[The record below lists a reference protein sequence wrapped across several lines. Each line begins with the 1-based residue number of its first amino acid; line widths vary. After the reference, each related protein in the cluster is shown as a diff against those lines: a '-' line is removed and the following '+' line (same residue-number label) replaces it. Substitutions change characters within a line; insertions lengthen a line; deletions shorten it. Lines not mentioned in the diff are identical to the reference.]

1 MRYFLENAL
10 EKVVREKVED
20 IVNSD
25 PEVGNDE
32 KNILDI
38 CAIALNNLPVKYV
51 VTLQGEAYTK
61 LEFLKMQYKVD
72 IVTEIIKAMEIVKKN
87 PRK

>member
-1 MRYFLENAL
+1 MAYFLENVIERVVI
-10 EKVVREKVED
+10 EKTREMLQNDNEIED
-20 IVNSD
+20 C
-25 PEVGNDE
+25 E
-32 KNILDI
+32 KNMLDI

-51 VTLQGEAYTK
+51 VTFKGEAYTK

-87 PRK
+87 PRD